1 MKTIA
6 RPYNN
11 LLLKY
16 TQKLNDSAKPQ
27 AKTNNIFFTFKL
39 LYLSYNTA
47 LNVLNIN

>member
-6 RPYNN
+6 RSYNK

-27 AKTNNIFFTFKL
+27 AKTDIFFTFKL